1 MSGAYI
7 TILRGRITFPS
18 LFVMGTLYFC
28 IKSIYDT
35 LFVYINKNIHD
46 FFLLLFLPSDGILD
60 SIDCLHIM
68 LTTIQPSWLKMC
80 VSEIL
85 LQDYDDCLVLSQ
97 YKAKAKESLS
107 LEKLVS

>member
-1 MSGAYI
+1 MRVFHYDLLIYGHEDAE
-7 TILRGRITFPS
+7 
-18 LFVMGTLYFC
+18 MGKQKFDEVTLQYS
-28 IKSIYDT
+28 IKSI
-35 LFVYINKNIHD
+35 HD
-46 FFLLLFLPSDGILD
+46 IVLLIFLPSDGILD

-97 YKAKAKESLS
+97 YKTKAKESLS